1 MPELTQDVALSW
13 IERWDRQQE
22 VYLAEREERFTV
34 LLDALEAGVGRED
47 PLVLD
52 LGSGPG
58 SLSVRLLDRLP
69 QATVLAVDADPV
81 TLTLGRA
88 AYGERAGLQFIDLDL
103 STPGWSAGLPGP
115 ADAAVSTTA
124 LHWLTEPQLRAMYA
138 ELATVLRPG
147 GLLLDGDHL
156 RSSATAAP
164 TLARLE
170 RALEEREDQRRYP
183 VGHRED
189 WDGWW
194 DAAAADP
201 ELAGDV
207 AERNRRRVESNHHG
221 SETTLLQTH
230 ADALRAA
237 GCAEV
242 GTLWQRGGDRL
253 LCGVRGA

>member
-1 MPELTQDVALSW
+1 MPELTQDAALSW

-69 QATVLAVDADPV
+69 RATVLAVDADPV

-88 AYGERAGLQFIDLDL
+88 AYGERPGLQFTDLDL

-124 LHWLTEPQLRAMYA
+124 LHWLTESQLRA
-138 ELATVLRPG
+138 
-147 GLLLDGDHL
+147 
-156 RSSATAAP
+156 
-164 TLARLE
+164 
-170 RALEEREDQRRYP
+170 
-183 VGHRED
+183 
-189 WDGWW
+189 
-194 DAAAADP
+194 
-201 ELAGDV
+201 
-207 AERNRRRVESNHHG
+207 
-221 SETTLLQTH
+221 
-230 ADALRAA
+230 
-237 GCAEV
+237 
-242 GTLWQRGGDRL
+242 
-253 LCGVRGA
+253 